1 MIKKSLQQADKF
13 FAQSLPGFPL
23 LNQSATIFSENTIP
37 PFSASTKVKVNEIL
51 IKITDD
57 SPFLSLASPIIQRE
71 ILHRIYKYLSNGRTL
86 SYEITCKLLSFMIQ
100 DIDISKKKKIMQLD
114 KEILAVN
121 MGHYLVFEVD
131 SPTAN
136 VIQTEMGDIEIEDK
150 NDLNKEESEGIA
162 ENVRQIFY
170 KNVTVTFDEVW
181 DNVIFY
187 KIID

>member
-37 PFSASTKVKVNEIL
+37 PFSASTKVKVNEIS

>member
-1 MIKKSLQQADKF
+1 M
-13 FAQSLPGFPL
+13 PGFPL
-23 LNQSATIFSENTIP
+23 LNRTATIFSDGTIP
-37 PFSASTKVKVNEIL
+37 PLSSSTKVKVNEIS

-57 SPFLSLASPIIQRE
+57 SPFLALASPLIQRE

-131 SPTAN
+131 SLTAN
-136 VIQTEMGDIEIEDK
+136 DIQTEMDDIKIDDT
-150 NDLNKEESEGIA
+150 NDFNKEDSEGIA
-162 ENVRQIFY
+162 ENVQQIFY
-170 KNVTVTFDEVW
+170 KNVTVTFDEVR

-187 KIID
+187 KILD